1 MKQMTHVR
9 VAVIEDDQNFSM
21 ALAVAIEGAPDM
33 ALLASAA
40 TLAEG
45 MRLLQGPPADVML
58 VDLGL
63 PDGSGIDFIRATR
76 QAWPACDI
84 MVFSVFGDEASV
96 LQSIEAGAKG
106 YLLKDCAPARM
117 VEEIRSLCAGGSP
130 ISPRIAR
137 HVLMRLARDEAPSP
151 DPARTFPAQVEGSA
165 LSAREV
171 QVLNHIT
178 KGYTYEEIAQKMAI
192 SRHTVLTFVRR
203 IYAKFEVNSKIEAIN
218 KARSKGLVQN

>member
-1 MKQMTHVR
+1 MTLVR
-9 VAVIEDDQNFSM
+9 VAVIEDEQNFSA
-21 ALAVAIEGAPDM
+21 ALARAINAAPDM
-33 ALLASAA
+33 ELLAVAA
-40 TLAEG
+40 TLADG
-45 MRLLQGPPADVML
+45 MRLLQGAPADVML

-76 QAWPACDI
+76 HAWPSCDI

-106 YLLKDCAPARM
+106 YLLKDCPPTRM

-137 HVLMRLARDEAPSP
+137 HVLMRLARGDAQAPDIERSP
-151 DPARTFPAQVEGSA
+151 PAAMEGGA

-171 QVLNHIT
+171 EVLNHIA
-178 KGYTYEEIAQKMAI
+178 KGHTYEEIAHKMVI

-203 IYAKFEVNSKIEAIN
+203 IYAKFEVNTKIEALN
-218 KARSKGLVQN
+218 KARGKGLVQN